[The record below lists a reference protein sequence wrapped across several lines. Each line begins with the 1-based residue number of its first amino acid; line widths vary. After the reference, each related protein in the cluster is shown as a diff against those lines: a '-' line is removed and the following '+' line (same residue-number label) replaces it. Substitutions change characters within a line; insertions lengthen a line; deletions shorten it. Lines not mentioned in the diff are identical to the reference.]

1 MSAKKNIAV
10 VAGGYSSEYHISI
23 KSAQT
28 IMNHLPKDYY
38 DPYLVV
44 ISKDAWKVEKDQTT
58 YPIDRE
64 DFSFVVDGRKIN
76 FDCAYI
82 TIHGTPGEDGKL
94 QGYFD
99 MIGVPYTSCNA
110 TVSAITFNKWYNN
123 QVLLNNGFSCAQSM
137 ILRNPNHGYAAK
149 EIVERLGLPC
159 YVKPNDGGSSF
170 GISKVKEEGEILSA
184 IEKAFEEGKEVVIEA
199 NMQGR
204 EVTCGAYAY
213 QGKIYALPI
222 TEIVSHKEYFDYQ
235 AKYEGL
241 SDEITPARI
250 SDELT
255 QLVQE
260 TTVKAYQVMNLR
272 GIIRI
277 DFILKNDKP
286 HIIEINTAPGMSPES
301 IIPQQVRAYDGMDL
315 STVLHRVIEE
325 VLP

>member
-1 MSAKKNIAV
+1 MKKNIAV
-10 VAGGYSSEYHISI
+10 VAGGYSSEYQISI

-28 IMNHLPKDYY
+28 IINHLPSEFYI
-38 DPYLVV
+38 PYLV
-44 ISKDAWKVEKDQTT
+44 IITQDEWYLLKDDNK
-58 YPIDRE
+58 YIINRE
-64 DFSFVVDGRKIN
+64 DFGVTINDVKIT

-99 MIGVPYTSCNA
+99 MIGLPYTSCNA

-123 QVLLNNGFSCAQSM
+123 QVLLNNGFSCAKS
-137 ILRNPNHGYAAK
+137 IIIRNPKHHYAAS

-170 GISKVKEEGEILSA
+170 GISKVKEENEVISA

-213 QGKIYALPI
+213 KGNIYALPV
-222 TEIVSHKEYFDYQ
+222 TEIVSHKEYFDYE

-241 SDEITPARI
+241 SDEITPAPI

-255 QLVQE
+255 KLVQE
-260 TTVKAYQVMNLR
+260 TTVKAYRVMNLR
-272 GIIRI
+272 GIIRV
-277 DFILKNDKP
+277 DFILKDNIP
-286 HIIEINTAPGMSPES
+286 HIIEINTAPGMSPKS
-301 IIPQQVRAYDGMDL
+301 IIPQQVAVYEHADL
-315 STVLHRVIEE
+315 STVLHQVIEE
-325 VLP
+325 VTK